1 MDQRFGN
8 TLSAGE
14 LARRAGVSPDTVRH
28 YERKGVIAPP
38 PRGANGYRRY
48 PAETL
53 ARVQLIRR
61 ALALGFTLDDLAGV
75 LRTRDRGGIP
85 CGRVRALAATKL
97 EDVEAR
103 LRELVALRN
112 DLRAALRTWDSQL
125 AKTRAGKRAGL
136 LDSLPAPNPA
146 GPKRSAPFSTNQNKQ
161 VTARGRAVSNKQ
173 QQKAD

>member
-1 MDQRFGN
+1 MDQRFGD

-14 LARRAGVSPDTVRH
+14 LARCAGVSPDTLRH

-75 LRTRDRGGIP
+75 LRSRNRGGVP
-85 CGRVRALAATKL
+85 CGRVR
-97 EDVEAR
+97 
-103 LRELVALRN
+103 ELVTLRN
-112 DLRAALRTWDSQL
+112 DLRAALRTWDTQL
-125 AKTRAGKRAGL
+125 AKIRAGKRAGL

-146 GPKRSAPFSTNQNKQ
+146 NPRRSALFSTNQNKHQ
-161 VTARGRAVSNKQ
+161 RKKTKQ
-173 QQKAD
+173 